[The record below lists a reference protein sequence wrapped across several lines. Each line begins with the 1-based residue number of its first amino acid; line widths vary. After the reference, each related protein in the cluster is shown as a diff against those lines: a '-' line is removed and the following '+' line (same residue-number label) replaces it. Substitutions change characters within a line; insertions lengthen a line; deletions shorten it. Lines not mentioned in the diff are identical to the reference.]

1 MDHVLEPIVRT
12 LHRVL
17 DMPLE
22 TCAPESGRFHTP
34 DHEFVVSLGVATP
47 APGTVVATF
56 PRDTAYRIASL
67 FAGHEIAS
75 EDDAEIADAIA
86 EIIDIA
92 ASRAGLRDPDH
103 PCPLVTVRHSLADA
117 RIPARCQR
125 TIECFCNAGEFSLG
139 FVPVPQTVGR
149 ITPASPPRHAPRTG
163 KGNTP

>member
-1 MDHVLEPIVRT
+1 MDHVLDPIVRT

-17 DMPLE
+17 DMSLE
-22 TCAPESGRFHTP
+22 TCAHEAACSHTP

-47 APGTVVATF
+47 SHGTIVATF
-56 PRDTAYRIASL
+56 PRDTAYRLASL
-67 FAGHEIAS
+67 FAGHEIAA
-75 EDDAEIADAIA
+75 EDDPEIADAVA

-117 RIPARCQR
+117 RIPDRCQR

-139 FVPVPQTVGR
+139 FLPVPQTVGR
-149 ITPASPPRHAPRTG
+149 ITPASAPRPEPRNG
-163 KGNTP
+163 KGITP